1 MHVRSSRA
9 LSFKVHL
16 YLFLGGCLLDW
27 RSIIQC
33 ALLLGL
39 VGIFLTKLL
48 FLLTL
53 MVNSLNYIENGVD
66 TGTIYQCYV
75 CGSSYL
81 LIKFW
86 FHVFRRE
93 IFLASCYGW
102 YPFLFYFHDLEDSY
116 EIFEFFFLYANLRS
130 DNSSFFWF

>member
-39 VGIFLTKLL
+39 VGTSLTKLL
-48 FLLTL
+48 CLLPL
-53 MVNSLNYIENGVD
+53 MVNSLDYKENGVD
-66 TGTIYQCYV
+66 TGTIYQGYV
-75 CGSSYL
+75 CGPNYL

-86 FHVFRRE
+86 LHIFRKE
-93 IFLASCYGW
+93 TFLTACHAW
-102 YPFLFYFHDLEDSY
+102 YPFLFHFYDLEDSNKNFGC
-116 EIFEFFFLYANLRS
+116 IFSICKVAIR
-130 DNSSFFWF
+130 